1 MNNLNYLGDVKYSN
15 MRPDSV
21 GKRENK
27 RVVRLN

>member
-1 MNNLNYLGDVKYSN
+1 MNNLNYSGDVKYDS

-27 RVVRLN
+27 RMVRQN